1 LVAERFNNPDPLT
14 DLVHAPLA
22 HWARLRGQAVAISD
36 GFENGCSLT
45 FAELNAAVQQR
56 AAALTQAQAPATVL
70 VDDSAASIHQLVEFL
85 AITSSG
91 RCAAMADPDWPAALR
106 ETVREQIGQLP
117 PALSTLAELQSISPT
132 APFYIGFTSG
142 SSGMPKGFRRH
153 HRSWTESFRICVN
166 TFGPDAASGILSP
179 GRSSHSLFL
188 FGMLLGLWTGA
199 GVVIQDQFSA
209 SRALNTLRQGQTPC
223 LIAVPSQLMLMIEL
237 AARHAIAPIEATR
250 LIMISGARWARHR
263 TAELQALFPQA
274 RIVEF
279 YGASETS
286 FIAWM
291 EADARAPLEV
301 VGRPFGNVEVDIR
314 DASAPGGPGLIFVRS
329 PMLFMDYIGAKTNPT
344 ADATAAIHD
353 GDWLSVRD
361 IGHLDAQ
368 GRLCLAGRQN
378 RMITTQG
385 KNLFPEELES
395 VLTAHPSIAKASV
408 QCVPDALRGMKVV
421 AVMQPEPAYAGEL
434 HAAELSAWCRT
445 QLEAYKAPKRY
456 FVCDDWPLTTSGK
469 TDHAALALRLQ
480 NHFNDKDDHIQNS
493 DTPCP
498 LRPLL

>member
-1 LVAERFNNPDPLT
+1 LVAERFNNSDPLT

-22 HWARLRGQAVAISD
+22 HWASVRGHAAAIND
-36 GFENGCSLT
+36 GSNSLT

-56 AAALTQAQAPATVL
+56 AEALLQAQAPATVW
-70 VDDSAASIHQLVEFL
+70 VDDSTTTVQQLIEFL
-85 AITSSG
+85 AIISSG

-106 ETVREQIGQLP
+106 ETMREQINQLP
-117 PALSTLAELQSISPT
+117 TVLQELQPT
-132 APFYIGFTSG
+132 SPFYIGFTSG
-142 SSGMPKGFRRH
+142 STGMPKGFRRH
-153 HRSWTESFRICVN
+153 HRSWTESFRICVD

-199 GVVIQDQFSA
+199 GVVIQDKFSA
-209 SRALNTLRQGQTPC
+209 ARALDTLRQGHTPC
-223 LIAVPSQLMLMIEL
+223 LIAVPSQLILMIEL

-291 EADARAPLEV
+291 EADVSAPLEV
-301 VGRPFGNVEVDIR
+301 VGQPFGNVEIDIR
-314 DASAPGGPGLIFVRS
+314 EAEAPGGSGLIFVRS
-329 PMLFMDYIGAKTNPT
+329 PMLFMDYMSAKTDVM
-344 ADATAAIHD
+344 ADATAAIRD

-395 VLTAHPSIAKASV
+395 VLTAHPGIAKASV
-408 QCVPDALRGMKVV
+408 QGAADSLRGMKVV
-421 AVMQPEPAYAGEL
+421 AVVQLTESYAGAL

-480 NHFNDKDDHIQNS
+480 NHFNDKYDNTQNQ
-493 DTPCP
+493 DTPC

>member
-1 LVAERFNNPDPLT
+1 LVAERFNKSDPLT
-14 DLVHAPLA
+14 DLVHGPLA
-22 HWARLRGQAVAISD
+22 HWASVRGHVVAISD
-36 GFENGCSLT
+36 GFDNGSSLT
-45 FAELNAAVQQR
+45 FSELNAAVQQR
-56 AAALTQAQAPATVL
+56 AAALSQAQAPATVL
-70 VDDSAASIHQLVEFL
+70 VDDSASSIHQLVEFL

-91 RCAAMADPDWPAALR
+91 RCAAMADPDWPATLR
-106 ETVREQIGQLP
+106 ETMLEQIGQLP
-117 PALSTLAELQSISPT
+117 ATLSTLPEHQSISPT

-153 HRSWTESFRICVN
+153 HHSWTESFRICVE
-166 TFGPDAASGILSP
+166 TFGADASSAILSP

-223 LIAVPSQLMLMIEL
+223 LMAVPSQLMLMIEL
-237 AARHAIAPIEATR
+237 AARHAIVPIQATR

-291 EADARAPLEV
+291 EADVSAPPQV
-301 VGRPFGNVEVDIR
+301 VGRPFANVDINIR
-314 DASAPGGPGLIFVRS
+314 NATVPGGPGLIFVRS
-329 PMLFMDYIGAKTNPT
+329 PMLFMDYIGAKTNLM
-344 ADATAAIHD
+344 ADVTAAIRD

-395 VLTAHPSIAKASV
+395 VLTAHPGIAKASV
-408 QCVPDALRGMKVV
+408 QGIQDALRGMKVV
-421 AVMQPEPAYAGEL
+421 AVVQLTPAYAGAL
-434 HAAELSAWCRT
+434 HAAELSAWCRAK
-445 QLEAYKAPKRY
+445 LEAYKAPKRY

-469 TDHAALALRLQ
+469 TDHAALTLRLQ
-480 NHFNDKDDHIQNS
+480 NQHHDKLNT
-493 DTPCP
+493 DTPCLLPRLYP
-498 LRPLL
+498 LR

>member
-1 LVAERFNNPDPLT
+1 VAERFDNSDALT

-22 HWARLRGQAVAISD
+22 HWASVRGDAAAISD
-36 GFENGCSLT
+36 GSNSLT

-56 AAALTQAQAPATVL
+56 AAALSQSQAPATVL
-70 VDDSAASIHQLVEFL
+70 VDDNATSIHQLVEFL
-85 AITSSG
+85 AVISSG

-106 ETVREQIGQLP
+106 ETMREQISQRP
-117 PALSTLAELQSISPT
+117 SALSKLAEHQSISPT
-132 APFYIGFTSG
+132 TPFYIGFTSG
-142 SSGMPKGFRRH
+142 STGMPKGFRRH
-153 HRSWTESFRICVN
+153 HRSWTESFRVCVD

-199 GVVIQDQFSA
+199 GVVVQEQFSA
-209 SRALNTLRQGQTPC
+209 SRALDTLRQGHTPC

-291 EADARAPLEV
+291 EADVSAPPQV
-301 VGRPFGNVEVDIR
+301 VGRPFDNVEIDIR
-314 DASAPGGPGLIFVRS
+314 DAQAPGGSGLIFVRS
-329 PMLFMDYIGAKTNPT
+329 PMLFMDYIGAKKELV
-344 ADATAAIHD
+344 ADATAAIRD
-353 GDWLSVRD
+353 DDWLSVRD

-395 VLTAHPSIAKASV
+395 VLTAHPGIAKASV
-408 QCVPDALRGMKVV
+408 QGIPDVLRGMKVV
-421 AVMQPEPAYAGEL
+421 AVVQLTEAHAGEL
-434 HAAELSAWCRT
+434 HSAELSAWCRGK
-445 QLEAYKAPKRY
+445 LEAYKAPKRY
-456 FVCDDWPLTTSGK
+456 FVCDGWPLTTSGK

-480 NHFNDKDDHIQNS
+480 NHFDDKSNITKPN
-493 DTPCP
+493 TPC
-498 LRPLL
+498 LLPLL

>member
-1 LVAERFNNPDPLT
+1 LVADRFNNSEPLT

-22 HWARLRGQAVAISD
+22 HWASVRGDAVAISD
-36 GFENGCSLT
+36 GSSDGSNSLT
-45 FAELNAAVQQR
+45 CAELNAAVRQR

-70 VDDSAASIHQLVEFL
+70 VDDNATSIHQIIEFL
-85 AITSSG
+85 ALISSG
-91 RCAAMADPDWPAALR
+91 RCAAMADPDWPDALR
-106 ETVREQIGQLP
+106 QTMREQIRQLP
-117 PALSTLAELQSISPT
+117 TALPDLLPT
-132 APFYIGFTSG
+132 SPFYIGFTSG
-142 SSGMPKGFRRH
+142 STGLPKGFRRH
-153 HRSWTESFRICVN
+153 HRSWTESFRICVD

-188 FGMLLGLWTGA
+188 FGMLLGIWTGA
-199 GVVIQDQFSA
+199 GVVIQEQFSA
-209 SRALNTLRQGQTPC
+209 LRALDTLRQGHTPC
-223 LIAVPSQLMLMIEL
+223 LIAVPSQLILMIEW

-274 RIVEF
+274 RIIEF

-291 EADARAPLEV
+291 EANASTPPEV
-301 VGRPFGNVEVDIR
+301 VGRPFGNVEIDIR
-314 DASAPGGPGLIFVRS
+314 DASVPGSPGLIFVRS
-329 PMLFMDYIGAKTNPT
+329 PMLFMDYMAAEVDT
-344 ADATAAIHD
+344 TAAIRD

-361 IGHLDAQ
+361 MGHIDAQ

-395 VLTAHPSIAKASV
+395 VLTEHPGIAKASV
-408 QCVPDALRGMKVV
+408 QGVADALRGMKVV
-421 AVMQPEPAYAGEL
+421 ALVQSDPTYAGEL
-434 HAAELSAWCRT
+434 HAAELSAWCRGR
-445 QLEAYKAPKRY
+445 LEAYKAPKRY
-456 FVCDDWPLTTSGK
+456 FVCDDWPLTASGK

-480 NHFNDKDDHIQNS
+480 NHLSDKDNKLTHP
-493 DTPCP
+493 DTPCLYP
-498 LRPLL
+498 LFYPLL